1 MGTPTSVL
9 VEKSRWCPNSRTM
22 RSLLPLIL
30 LSLLAYISQAD
41 GSAHEFGFGPSSS
54 SNRPS
59 KQPDR
64 RVTDPDPEPEVMEED
79 EDDDDDHHHMEP
91 SKGNG
96 GSKYEYYGNYKSN
109 GYKKKNGKKKYGG
122 YKKKYRGYKKKYGG
136 YGRYDDYGCI
146 KYELAYGP
154 FGNMR
159 CGGGYNRYEPEYGY
173 KMNDDYGYDGGYERE
188 YEEYEPEYG
197 YDREYEY
204 QPEYGYDRDY
214 GYQPEYGYERDYG
227 YQSGY
232 DRDYKSYGGYSY
244 YPPPTY
250 GTNY

>member
-1 MGTPTSVL
+1 MGTPISVL

-41 GSAHEFGFGPSSS
+41 GSAHEFGFGHTSS

-96 GSKYEYYGNYKSN
+96 GSKYQYYGNYKSN
-109 GYKKKNGKKKYGG
+109 GYKKKYGKKKYGG
-122 YKKKYRGYKKKYGG
+122 YKKKYGGYKKRYGG
-136 YGRYDDYGCI
+136 YRRYDDYGYNR
-146 KYELAYGP
+146 YEYGCSRYEIEYGHP
-154 FGNMR
+154 R
-159 CGGGYNRYEPEYGY
+159 CGGGY
-173 KMNDDYGYDGGYERE
+173 
-188 YEEYEPEYG
+188 
-197 YDREYEY
+197 
-204 QPEYGYDRDY
+204 
-214 GYQPEYGYERDYG
+214 
-227 YQSGY
+227 
-232 DRDYKSYGGYSY
+232 
-244 YPPPTY
+244 
-250 GTNY
+250 

>member
-96 GSKYEYYGNYKSN
+96 GSKYEYYGNYKS
-109 GYKKKNGKKKYGG
+109 GQKKKYGKKKYGG
-122 YKKKYRGYKKKYGG
+122 YKEIR
-136 YGRYDDYGCI
+136 RI
-146 KYELAYGP
+146 Q
-154 FGNMR
+154 
-159 CGGGYNRYEPEYGY
+159 
-173 KMNDDYGYDGGYERE
+173 
-188 YEEYEPEYG
+188 EEV
-197 YDREYEY
+197 R
-204 QPEYGYDRDY
+204 
-214 GYQPEYGYERDYG
+214 
-227 YQSGY
+227 
-232 DRDYKSYGGYSY
+232 
-244 YPPPTY
+244 
-250 GTNY
+250 

>member
-1 MGTPTSVL
+1 MGTSTSVL

-30 LSLLAYISQAD
+30 LSLLAYISQAN
-41 GSAHEFGFGPSSS
+41 GSAHEFGFGPSK
-54 SNRPS
+54 PS

-64 RVTDPDPEPEVMEED
+64 RVTDPEPEVMEED

-109 GYKKKNGKKKYGG
+109 GYKKKYGKKKYGG
-122 YKKKYRGYKKKYGG
+122 YKKKYGGYKKRYGG
-136 YGRYDDYGCI
+136 YGRYDDYGYI
-146 KYELAYGP
+146 KYDYGCNRYELAYGP

-173 KMNDDYGYDGGYERE
+173 KMNDNYGYDGGYERE

-227 YQSGY
+227 Y
-232 DRDYKSYGGYSY
+232 
-244 YPPPTY
+244 
-250 GTNY
+250 

>member
-1 MGTPTSVL
+1 MGTFRQSSVTPTFVL

-109 GYKKKNGKKKYGG
+109 GYKKKYGKKRYGG
-122 YKKKYRGYKKKYGG
+122 YRNRYKF
-136 YGRYDDYGCI
+136 DYGCSR
-146 KYELAYGP
+146 YEQEVAK
-154 FGNMR
+154 R
-159 CGGGYNRYEPEYGY
+159 CGGGYKRYEPEYGY
-173 KMNDDYGYDGGYERE
+173 KMNDDYGYDGRYERE

-197 YDREYEY
+197 YDRDYE
-204 QPEYGYDRDY
+204 
-214 GYQPEYGYERDYG
+214 YQPEYGYERDYG

-244 YPPPTY
+244 YPPPT
-250 GTNY
+250 

>member
-1 MGTPTSVL
+1 MGALSRFQTVTPTSVL

-79 EDDDDDHHHMEP
+79 EEDDDDHNHMEP

-96 GSKYEYYGNYKSN
+96 GSKYQYYGNYKSN
-109 GYKKKNGKKKYGG
+109 GHKKKYGKKKYGG
-122 YKKKYRGYKKKYGG
+122 YKKRYGGYKKRYGG
-136 YGRYDDYGCI
+136 GS
-146 KYELAYGP
+146 
-154 FGNMR
+154 N
-159 CGGGYNRYEPEYGY
+159 
-173 KMNDDYGYDGGYERE
+173 
-188 YEEYEPEYG
+188 
-197 YDREYEY
+197 
-204 QPEYGYDRDY
+204 
-214 GYQPEYGYERDYG
+214 
-227 YQSGY
+227 
-232 DRDYKSYGGYSY
+232 
-244 YPPPTY
+244 
-250 GTNY
+250 

>member
-41 GSAHEFGFGPSSS
+41 GSAHEFGFGPSK
-54 SNRPS
+54 PS

-109 GYKKKNGKKKYGG
+109 GYKKKYGKKKYGG
-122 YKKKYRGYKKKYGG
+122 YKKKYGG
-136 YGRYDDYGCI
+136 YRRYDDYGYNR
-146 KYELAYGP
+146 YEPEYGYMMYAP
-154 FGNMR
+154 LDPMR
-159 CGGGYNRYEPEYGY
+159 YGGYKRYEPEYGY

-197 YDREYEY
+197 YD
-204 QPEYGYDRDY
+204 
-214 GYQPEYGYERDYG
+214 
-227 YQSGY
+227 
-232 DRDYKSYGGYSY
+232 
-244 YPPPTY
+244 
-250 GTNY
+250 